1 MGTALGARKRARAE
15 LAAAYASP
23 LTRASGAAATAALV
37 RGARSTF
44 DVARTVALEDAT
56 IVERSMARQVRLRQY
71 DLAAG
76 TAADAVAAVA
86 KRQLSGTDA
95 FGLVTDGFA
104 KAVQAGYR
112 IPVAKAASNGDAEL
126 ERVARACVPFVTKDV
141 SRLRL
146 ALDAARALY
155 DQAGDIRGAE
165 VALRCI
171 SGLEAVRTADKMW
184 TEVTEKL
191 GFGEYGPA
199 ARALRR
205 TRWALRAAVTG
216 LPCMNASLDTVT
228 AVFVAATRTASG
240 MISALALEDA
250 RCRLNAAITIMQTL
264 AHNRG
269 QSSQDRAA
277 FLAMQSGPLE
287 LACAETAAARATLE
301 WIIAADN
308 DSCALAA
315 AHAEAREIDRCLE
328 ASRANVAAAAAA
340 AAARKPWQ
348 NDKLNAPGTAA
359 ELLGLDLSLL
369 GLGEGGSALIAVE
382 SDVGAQAACA
392 TADAIKEDRDPST
405 RFRERLAGGV
415 VPAVCDVLARLS
427 GEGIEQRAQELLRR
441 FLKAFKAPRV
451 ALYRNDMN
459 RFSASDSTMY
469 SVDTARQR
477 RKRAS
482 IDLIAVGELE
492 TCLEKI
498 AGEKVADALLCDAQ
512 AFADAGDDH
521 SRLEKLEAAEA
532 SLAAHGFEVR
542 AAETRRE
549 RLRGLAAAAELN
561 IEVLVRQGSLDAA
574 LEQADAAVRYLHQAD
589 DGEGAARVES
599 IRAPIVADQ
608 RIAEADVSLK
618 RREYNDAVEALTTA
632 AEQLDTVDTKSTT
645 RTKRNSQTFRV
656 KNPIAEA
663 LADPLSATE
672 KRAASAGTSSAAAAA
687 AAALGRG
694 RCRAPVEYVCRR
706 ADTDGRAMKREA
718 LEAVVRG
725 NLSNALE
732 LAKEAQDCFNWSDEA
747 SRAQLDVK
755 ARVPEHSL
763 AQRPG
768 KHEQRRSPQ
777 LDTHTTFSHGVDDV
791 LISVRYAREERAG
804 AAALKNADAALLVDD
819 RVGAISALEEAAMGF
834 HSAQHAHQE
843 LLSLATDL
851 LCVPGA
857 ARDALLLQN
866 YVARLRMETQYEG
879 GRGAARV
886 AALSGALT
894 VDAALDNDMPR
905 LLTSARET
913 NCYDD
918 VRLRLAA
925 ARDAYETQRCAVPSA
940 LDNNIRSISKAHHL
954 AEVAAVRQDDN
965 YDDVAAPRLRKL
977 LRYEALVD
985 ALASHADAERSR
997 DYEQSVS
1004 HLETAQMELQAL
1016 QSTPPKSLRAPPADL
1031 VSTAP
1036 AVAHVV
1042 LAAVAAAELA
1052 RDAAEAACDNFDFEQ
1067 AFLLLDKADSSF
1079 AWVAQ
1084 QEGALHALDKLP
1096 DPDTIEAQSACATVV
1111 SAAEQAPQVPVILE
1125 VGQPSSPLT
1134 YVAQLREVATRSK
1147 ALAMGQA
1154 RYSTAE
1160 QARAQGDCEVA
1171 LSLLAAA
1178 YELLRLAGPD
1188 AEELAERASNRAAG
1202 VRGDAALLS
1211 ARNAYST
1218 GALELA
1224 TRLLVES
1231 PNGALGLYTE
1241 ALEPDNVEETS
1252 AVLARV
1258 ESVRSSVRNQQ
1269 TNE

>member
-1 MGTALGARKRARAE
+1 
-15 LAAAYASP
+15 
-23 LTRASGAAATAALV
+23 
-37 RGARSTF
+37 
-44 DVARTVALEDAT
+44 
-56 IVERSMARQVRLRQY
+56 MARQVRLRQY

-95 FGLVTDGFA
+95 FGLATDGFA
-104 KAVQAGYR
+104 KAAQAGYR

-146 ALDAARALY
+146 ALDAARAFY
-155 DQAGDIRGAE
+155 DQAGDVRGAE

-171 SGLEAVRTADKMW
+171 SGLEAVRTADNMW
-184 TEVTEKL
+184 TEVTKKFGL
-191 GFGEYGPA
+191 GEYGPA

-205 TRWALRAAVTG
+205 TRCALRAAVTG

-228 AVFVAATRTASG
+228 AVLVAATRTATG
-240 MISALALEDA
+240 MIAALALEDA
-250 RCRLNAAITIMQTL
+250 KRRLNAASAIMQTL
-264 AHNRG
+264 THDRG
-269 QSSQDRAA
+269 QSAVDRAA
-277 FLAMQSGPLE
+277 FLAMQSGPLQ
-287 LACAETAAARATLE
+287 LARAETAATRATLE
-301 WIIAADN
+301 WIVAAD
-308 DSCALAA
+308 DETCALAA
-315 AHAEAREIDRCLE
+315 AGAEAKEDCRCLVV
-328 ASRANVAAAAAA
+328 SRANVAAAAAA
-340 AAARKPWQ
+340 AAAHTPWHPELRKG
-348 NDKLNAPGTAA
+348 NTAVS
-359 ELLGLDLSLL
+359 LLGLDLSLVAL
-369 GLGEGGSALIAVE
+369 GDKAASLAAVE
-382 SDVGAQAACA
+382 ADTGAQAACA
-392 TADAIKEDRDPST
+392 AADTIKGSYDPST
-405 RFRERLAGGV
+405 RFRELLASGGATPDV
-415 VPAVCDVLARLS
+415 SDVLANLS
-427 GEGIEQRAQELLRR
+427 GEGIEQSAQRLLRR
-441 FLKAFKAPRV
+441 FLRSFTVPRT
-451 ALYRNDMN
+451 ALHRCDV
-459 RFSASDSTMY
+459 RSGSDSTTY
-469 SVDTARQR
+469 SVETARQR

-866 YVARLRMETQYEG
+866 YVARLRTETQYEG